1 MAFSYG
7 LTFPAAF
14 LRYQSEEYPDL
25 FKFYTAVPTRSTE
38 STAANKRRPVLYTSM
53 NGGVRWK
60 FESASTGF
68 YQANYCGNFYFD
80 ALNED
85 ADHGVL
91 MALAHKSVSSSYGA
105 YKARGGLGTRPIKLG
120 VQGWET
126 SSVVAYSTA
135 NQPNREICKN
145 LSSSANQGRYFC
157 IRDGGGFVYNNT
169 AWSTANWT
177 SLSLPSNTAL
187 NDDGGFRH
195 FCVNPERDHDALVYL
210 TSNDTNKYLKF
221 YLFNTND
228 LNYPVDYTSVL
239 WTNSVKQAN
248 YKYLSVGY
256 LPKVG
261 YLIFYNYS
269 SGTKG
274 AEVKILRTYDPQT
287 GEELPYNEYVAEGPY
302 TLYGSDAEITQYGS
316 HGWYCPW
323 TKEYYFCPNAR
334 CVCWSKDGV
343 TWEHS
348 ANTSSA
354 ATAVCRKFMTD
365 GQSMVIATSG
375 SAFYYSRDKGQTW
388 INDYTVSPEC
398 FNTARSTDTIVIPF
412 KCVNNIGFNT
422 NDILIGQHINGSGN
436 VEIEEHWFQTN
447 YIPVDPDTSYVFYG
461 SAKEDFDNV
470 SAKQK
475 TYYNQINYYDSN
487 YNWISRKEGA
497 DYDRTANQRE
507 VPCLFTSPS
516 NAAYAVLCSNVN
528 GQTATQSL
536 VNKYKWYFAKETDFQ
551 AMTNYGNIVCD

>member
-38 STAANKRRPVLYTSM
+38 STAANKRRPVLFTSM

-60 FESASTGF
+60 YESASTGF

-80 ALNED
+80 ASSGGLT
-85 ADHGVL
+85 GF
-91 MALAHKSVSSSYGA
+91 AHKSASSSYGA
-105 YKARGGLGTRPIKLG
+105 YKARCGLGTRYIKLG

-135 NQPNREICKN
+135 NQPNREITRQ
-145 LSSSANQGRYFC
+145 LDGSRYFC
-157 IRDGGGFVYNNT
+157 IKEGGGFVYNNS

-177 SLSLPSNTAL
+177 SLSLPSSTTL
-187 NDDGGFRH
+187 SDDGGFRH
-195 FCVNPERDHDALVYL
+195 ICVNPEKEHEALVFL
-210 TSNDTNKYLKF
+210 TTSDSNKYLRF
-221 YLFNTND
+221 YLFNTSD
-228 LNYPVDYTSVL
+228 LAFGTDYT
-239 WTNSVKQAN
+239 TTIFGDTTHKQAN
-248 YKYLSVGY
+248 YKYSSIGY
-256 LPKVG
+256 LPGIG
-261 YLIFYNYS
+261 YLIFYCYGSDNNWC
-269 SGTKG
+269 
-274 AEVKILRTYDPQT
+274 VKRLLTHDLNT
-287 GEELPYNEYVAEGPY
+287 GEPLPYNQYVLAENLVKVGTFPI
-302 TLYGSDAEITQYGS
+302 AQYGS

-323 TKEYYFCPNAR
+323 TKEYYFVPSAR
-334 CVCWSKDGV
+334 QVFWTKDGLN
-343 TWEHS
+343 W
-348 ANTSSA
+348 NSSA
-354 ATAVCRKFMTD
+354 VTSASTSAVCQKFLTD

-398 FNTARSTDTIVIPF
+398 FNTARSTDTIVLPF
-412 KCVNNIGFNT
+412 KCVNNIGLNT
-422 NDILIGQHINGSGN
+422 NNVLIGQHIDGSGN

-447 YIPVDPDTSYVFYG
+447 YYIPVDPDTSYVFYG
-461 SAKEDFDNV
+461 SAKEDFDNIAV
-470 SAKQK
+470 KQK

-497 DYDRTANQRE
+497 DYDKTNNRE

-528 GQTATQSL
+528 GQTATQSSID
-536 VNKYKWYFAKETDFQ
+536 KYKWYFAKEEDFQ
-551 AMTNYGNIVCD
+551 VMTNYGDIVCN